1 MLIFFLLKHLI
12 FSIKTYNFLKFV
24 INYNMFFTGLSSDF
38 KPKNNSEYVRNC
50 KVVSEYAYCD
60 DLNTRKSMEDG
71 L

>member
-1 MLIFFLLKHLI
+1 
-12 FSIKTYNFLKFV
+12 
-24 INYNMFFTGLSSDF
+24 MFFTRHSSGF

-50 KVVSEYAYCD
+50 KVVSEYAYRD

>member
-1 MLIFFLLKHLI
+1 
-12 FSIKTYNFLKFV
+12 
-24 INYNMFFTGLSSDF
+24 MFFTGLSSDF

-50 KVVSEYAYCD
+50 KVVSEYAYRD